1 MKHWSEIDFQHALY
15 GLKDRDQHL
24 DQCAECRAEMERLE
38 LERRAVAAEPE
49 VSREFLEAQR
59 RSIYQRLQD
68 PRRHSI
74 AWRWALSAAALL
86 ALALGLTLERSRPP
100 VQPAISDEQLFSDL
114 SRIQQSAEPKAIQ
127 PLHSLFEE

>member
-1 MKHWSEIDFQHALY
+1 MKHWTEIDFEHALY
-15 GLKDRDQHL
+15 GLKDRDQHVE
-24 DQCAECRAEMERLE
+24 QCAECRGQLERLFE
-38 LERRAVAAEPE
+38 QRRAATVEPD

-59 RSIYQRLQD
+59 RSIYQRLSE
-68 PRRHSI
+68 PRRHW

-100 VQPAISDEQLFSDL
+100 VQPTISDEQLFSDL